1 MTRQEAYYRVKLS
14 GMIGA
19 GVVAETEALAP
30 KSEKQTVKFA
40 DVKAEA
46 KTATG
51 VFWSSRQTGVGC
63 EKGRQAVR
71 LRLRQGLHLRAYV
84 DSRDDESEVNGCSR
98 WDAVANE
105 AGYHQG
111 DPGEEIT

>member
-51 VFWSSRQTGVGC
+51 VFWSSRQTAVGC

-71 LRLRQGLHLRAYV
+71 LRLRQGLHLRAY
-84 DSRDDESEVNGCSR
+84 DESEVNGCSR

-111 DPGEEIT
+111 DPGEEMT